1 MSSTP
6 TDSVM
11 LVCTDVKKNE
21 NKFWEGTLYPN
32 GDVVCRWGRVGGAGQ
47 SKTFPGVGR
56 ALLDRKVR
64 EKTRDGYAEVAVLG
78 SSKSQAVAATTDA
91 VKSQIQASNN
101 PLIDA
106 LLARLVMENKHEIF
120 AMSGGQIEV
129 STDGVVKTAVG
140 AIDLSSV
147 KAARHK
153 LAILSDAHQVKDFDS
168 HTFTTALEDYLTLV
182 PQKVGARRGWHAT
195 FLSAEDAI
203 TRQSAFLD
211 QLESSIELA
220 LQSAS
225 KSEVALP
232 QVFDLKLELLED
244 EREFKKID
252 AYYRQSINRM
262 HMAAK
267 LRPVRAYKV
276 EIGTMKKAFAEDG
289 AKLQNIMHLWHGTR
303 AFNILSIF
311 KQGLIVPKSGG
322 GYVITGRMYGDGVYF
337 SDMSSKALNYSM
349 GYWDRSRPADSRCF
363 MFLADVAMGRIY
375 TPQGFNARERLP
387 HRGSDSTFAKAD
399 VSGVRNNEMIVY
411 RTSQTNLRTLVEF
424 SE

>member
-1 MSSTP
+1 
-6 TDSVM
+6 M
-11 LVCTDVKKNE
+11 LVCTDIKKNE

-47 SKTFPGVGR
+47 SKTFPGAGR

-78 SSKSQAVAATTDA
+78 SSKSQVVAATADA

-147 KAARHK
+147 RAARQK
-153 LAILSDAHQVKDFDS
+153 LAILSDSHQVKDFAS
-168 HTFTTALEDYLTLV
+168 HTFTAALEDYLTLV

-195 FLSAEDAI
+195 FLAAEDAI
-203 TRQSAFLD
+203 SRQSAFLD

-220 LQSAS
+220 MQSAS
-225 KSEVALP
+225 RTEAALP

-244 EREFKKID
+244 DRAFAKIET
-252 AYYRQSINRM
+252 YFRKSINRM
-262 HMAAK
+262 HMSSS

-276 EIGTMKKAFAEDG
+276 EIGAMKKAFADDG
-289 AKLQNIMHLWHGTR
+289 AKMENVMHLWHGTR
-303 AFNILSIF
+303 AYNILSIF
-311 KQGLIVPKSGG
+311 KQGLIVPPNSGG
-322 GYVITGRMYGDGVYF
+322 YHITGRMFGDGLYF
-337 SDMSSKALNYSM
+337 SDQSSKALNYSA

-375 TPQGFNARERLP
+375 TPQGFNSRERLP

-411 RTSQTNLRTLVEF
+411 RTSQANLTTLVEF